1 MTITRTAGRLWLPI
15 LLVLSLAIPA
25 FAIAPTDVAT
35 TDIRKLVD
43 VKSLR
48 GAKGAKR
55 VAVPGY
61 RVIFTTR
68 SKVVANAEDW
78 LGGVGGGRSSGAKAT
93 MEVVLGN
100 VDFATLQKITDAAYA
115 DFLDDL
121 KSSGIEVVPTETI
134 LASPNFAKMKM
145 TGSTAEKP
153 YTKRSRDAKTHY
165 LVTSPTAIPLWFTN
179 WDGDIS
185 DQGMGQ
191 TNIRA
196 LLSMA
201 KELDAILLFP
211 IMHVDFASL
220 GSSGGKF
227 ARRAAVSAKA
237 AIYANPA
244 YTLFYYANDKGASFA
259 RITDGIGVEGD
270 PGEFVTADQAS
281 NAAFIDGMQKIGID
295 FGPVKSKK
303 NMVLQTNR
311 ENFESLAVEAL
322 TGTNTAFRRG
332 LQEANK

>member
-1 MTITRTAGRLWLPI
+1 MTKRLLF
-15 LLVLSLAIPA
+15 VLFALCASISA
-25 FAIAPTDVAT
+25 FAIPPSDIAT

-43 VKSLR
+43 VKSLK
-48 GAKGAKR
+48 AMKGAKR
-55 VAVPGY
+55 VIVPGY

-68 SKVVANAEDW
+68 SKVVAHAEDW

-100 VDFATLQKITDAAYA
+100 VDFDTLQKITDAAYA
-115 DFLDDL
+115 DFLSEL
-121 KSSGIEVVPTETI
+121 QSAGMEVVPLETI
-134 LASPNFAKMKM
+134 KASPSFAKMKM
-145 TGSTAEKP
+145 TGSTAGKP

-165 LVTSPTAIPLWFTN
+165 LVVSPSAIPLWFTN
-179 WDGDIS
+179 WDGDVS
-185 DQGMGQ
+185 DQGMSQ

-196 LLSMA
+196 VMEMS
-201 KELDAILLFP
+201 KEFDAIAVFP
-211 IMHVDFASL
+211 IMHIDFATLS
-220 GSSGGKF
+220 GSGGKF
-227 ARRAAVSAKA
+227 ARRASVNAKA

-244 YTLFYYANDKGASFA
+244 YTLFYIASPKGGAFA

-281 NAAFIDGMQKIGID
+281 NGAFIEGMQRIGID

-311 ENFESLAVEAL
+311 ENFHSLALEAL
-322 TGTNTAFRRG
+322 SGTNEAFRRG
-332 LQEANK
+332 MQEAQK

>member
-1 MTITRTAGRLWLPI
+1 MHKRLAAFLF
-15 LLVLSLAIPA
+15 LVSFSLSV
-25 FAIAPTDVAT
+25 FAISPADVAT
-35 TDIRKLVD
+35 ADIRKLVD
-43 VKSLR
+43 VRSLK

-55 VAVPGY
+55 IAVPGY

-68 SKVVANAEDW
+68 SKVTARAEDW
-78 LGGVGGGRSSGAKAT
+78 LGGVGGGSSSGAKAT

-100 VDFATLQKITDAAYA
+100 VDFATLQSIADAAYA
-115 DFLDDL
+115 DLMDDL
-121 KSSGIEVVPTETI
+121 KSSGMEVVPLESVIATE
-134 LASPNFAKMKM
+134 SFKKMKM
-145 TGSTAEKP
+145 TGSTADQP
-153 YTKRSRDAKTHY
+153 YTKKSRDKNTSY
-165 LVTSPTAIPLWFTN
+165 LVVSPSAIPLWFTN

-196 LLSMA
+196 IMSMS
-201 KELDAILLFP
+201 KELDALVLYP

-227 ARRAAVSAKA
+227 ARRASVTAKA

-244 YTLFYYANDKGASFA
+244 YTLFYIADHRGGAFA
-259 RITDGIGVEGD
+259 RMTDGIGVEGD

-281 NAAFIDGMQKIGID
+281 NEAFIGGMQKIGID

-311 ENFESLAVEAL
+311 ENFHSLALEAL
-322 TGTNTAFRRG
+322 SGTNTAFRRA
-332 LQEANK
+332 LQEAQK

>member
-1 MTITRTAGRLWLPI
+1 MTK
-15 LLVLSLAIPA
+15 LLLLLSLSLSA
-25 FAIAPTDVAT
+25 FAISPADVAT

-43 VKSLR
+43 VKSIR

-68 SKVVANAEDW
+68 TKVVANAEDW
-78 LGGVGGGRSSGAKAT
+78 LGGVGGGRSSGAKAS

-115 DFLDDL
+115 DFIDEL
-121 KSSGIEVVPTETI
+121 KAGGVEVVPLEAIT
-134 LASPNFAKMKM
+134 ASPSFQKLKM
-145 TGSTAEKP
+145 TGSTADKP
-153 YTKRSRDAKTHY
+153 YTKKSRDAKTSY
-165 LVTSPTAIPLWFTN
+165 VVASPAAIPLWFTN
-179 WDGDIS
+179 FDGDIS

-201 KELDAILLFP
+201 RELDALILFP
-211 IMHVDFASL
+211 IMHVDFASV
-220 GSSGGKF
+220 GGSGGKF
-227 ARRAAVSAKA
+227 ARRASVTAKA

-244 YTLFYYANDKGASFA
+244 YTLFYIANEKGGAFA
-259 RITDGIGVEGD
+259 RMTDSIGVEGD

-295 FGPVKSKK
+295 FGPVKSRK
-303 NMVLQTNR
+303 NMVLQTDP
-311 ENFESLAVEAL
+311 ENFHSLALEAL
-322 TGTNTAFRRG
+322 SGTNEAFRRG
-332 LQEANK
+332 LQEAMK